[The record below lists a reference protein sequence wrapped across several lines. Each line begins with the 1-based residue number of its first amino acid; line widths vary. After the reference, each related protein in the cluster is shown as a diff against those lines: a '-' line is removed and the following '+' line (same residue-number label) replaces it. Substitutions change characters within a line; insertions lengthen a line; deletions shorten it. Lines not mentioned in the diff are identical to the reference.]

1 MHPSRQSC
9 SLIILLLLTLFAP
22 VAVCSAQESSEKTT
36 AEEVRQETQEFTDT
50 LTDYT
55 AQQRD
60 EAIKKSKD
68 VLDKL
73 DKRIADLETTIDNNW
88 DKMEKASREKARAS
102 LKVLRKQRT
111 KAAEWYGAMKNSS
124 AEAWDHMKK
133 GFADAYTALL
143 DSWQKSEK
151 EFGSDE

>member
-1 MHPSRQSC
+1 MYPSRQRC
-9 SLIILLLLTLFAP
+9 SLILFLVLTLFAT
-22 VAVCSAQESSEKTT
+22 VALSFAQESSEKTT
-36 AEEVRQETQEFTDT
+36 AAEVRRETQEFTQT
-50 LTDYT
+50 MADYT

-73 DKRIADLETTIDNNW
+73 DKRIAQLETTIDNNW
-88 DKMEKASREKARAS
+88 DKMEKASRENARAS
-102 LKVLRKQRT
+102 LKALRQQRT

-133 GFADAYTALL
+133 GFADAYTTLL

-151 EFGSDE
+151 EFGSDK